1 MSELKLIL
9 HSFNSSK
16 MPIVALPFHI
26 TMCFS
31 LQPKYGPLNNIL
43 YDLRIHF
50 KAEINAYFHET
61 PSGNVP
67 VPQLLLPQCFW
78 ITHQESFFLLLPKA
92 VLNSGNLII
101 KSLWCHSSLV
111 NCTVSSIS
119 RSIKLGVLHISWKTL
134 ILEDVAWEKE
144 VFIFFILFFVSD
156 NIPLS
161 SSTIGALVLGNKK
174 LDLLLLPSI
183 VHELI

>member
-61 PSGNVP
+61 PIGNVP
-67 VPQLLLPQCFW
+67 VPQLHLLLPQCVW
-78 ITHQESFFLLLPKA
+78 IAHQESFFLLLPKA

-144 VFIFFILFFVSD
+144 VFIFLFYS
-156 NIPLS
+156 LS
-161 SSTIGALVLGNKK
+161 QITF
-174 LDLLLLPSI
+174 PSPPPQ
-183 VHELI
+183 